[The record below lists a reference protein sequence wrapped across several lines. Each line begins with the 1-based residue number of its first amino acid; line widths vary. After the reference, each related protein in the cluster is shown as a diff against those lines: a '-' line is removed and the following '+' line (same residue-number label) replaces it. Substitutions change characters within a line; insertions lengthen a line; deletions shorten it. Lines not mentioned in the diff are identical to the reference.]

1 MSSSMRRSSPG
12 AVSPAWASGATLS
25 SLTVPPVDSRSPLGS
40 HQVDHRKHR
49 DPYNVEGMPEQA
61 EAENSPENIVPE
73 VLGEDLRHHC
83 QEPEQA
89 RGHVKTV
96 AANQREEGRQERTPA
111 RPGATLDETGELAG
125 LEAEEGRPER
135 ESRAHGGVEPGRAAR
150 ARCDTCE
157 TACEARDEKAGRL
170 GSCV

>member
-49 DPYNVEGMPEQA
+49 DPNDVEGMPEQT
-61 EAENSPENIVPE
+61 EAEHSPENIVPE
-73 VLGEDLRHHC
+73 PLGEDLRHHG

-89 RGHVKTV
+89 RGHVKPM
-96 AANQREEGRQERTPA
+96 AADEGEEGRQERTPG

-125 LEAEEGRPER
+125 LKAEEGGPER
-135 ESRAHGGVEPGRAAR
+135 ESRAHGGVEPGRVAR
-150 ARCDTCE
+150 AGCDGRE
-157 TACEARDEKAGRL
+157 AACEARDEKAGRL
-170 GSCV
+170 G